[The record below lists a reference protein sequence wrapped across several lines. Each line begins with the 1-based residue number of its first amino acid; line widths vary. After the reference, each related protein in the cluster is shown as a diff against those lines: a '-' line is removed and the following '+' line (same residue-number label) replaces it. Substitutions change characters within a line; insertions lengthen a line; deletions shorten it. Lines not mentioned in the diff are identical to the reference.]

1 MEAHR
6 ENSTPYASPIYFF
19 SQQLASCVCFFF
31 IFVLNTIYIYVNY
44 VRKNWTFQFLKLI
57 PRHDNYMLI
66 PYFYCSLYF
75 GVQYD

>member
-1 MEAHR
+1 MSE
-6 ENSTPYASPIYFF
+6 
-19 SQQLASCVCFFF
+19 
-31 IFVLNTIYIYVNY
+31 
-44 VRKNWTFQFLKLI
+44 KNWTFQFLKLI